1 MKNTLI
7 TFLFIL
13 FISGCKK
20 DDNQPVTILPG
31 SYFPVYPGSY
41 WVYLENNS
49 RTYTDSTSDH
59 YMEHQYYMGE
69 AQKEDGSTYKRYSET
84 VLVPFLNGN
93 PIYKYQ
99 KLVHYIPPY
108 GDTYGLDTFL
118 SEKIGDKFSEWAD
131 TRYGDFTEHNEVVA
145 KTTNENN
152 DSVLIVNGHWVYGP
166 NVGSTN
172 VKTYVKNVGLTSK
185 YLINLDG
192 DTTYKLELTDYFVNL
207 P

>member
-1 MKNTLI
+1 MKN
-7 TFLFIL
+7 LFMIIL
-13 FISGCKK
+13 FFLLISGCKK
-20 DDNQPVTILPG
+20 DDNQPITILPG

-41 WVYLENNS
+41 WVYTDSQS

-59 YMEHQYYMGE
+59 YIEHQYYMGE
-69 AQKEDGSTYKRYSET
+69 AQNEDGSTYKKYSET

-108 GDTYGLDTFL
+108 GDNYGLDTFL
-118 SEKIGDKFSEWAD
+118 SETIGAKFSDWSD

-145 KTTNENN
+145 KTINENN
-152 DSVLIVNGHWVYGP
+152 DSVLIVLGHFVYGG
-166 NVGSTN
+166 NVGSIN
-172 VKTYVKNVGLTSK
+172 VKTYVKNIGLISK
-185 YLINLDG
+185 YSINQAG
-192 DTTYKLELTDYFVNL
+192 DTTYRLVLTDYFVNL